1 MAEPTRYST
10 LGPSSLGSFFAGT
23 QRVFSF
29 MRFLYRG
36 LPSLLVF
43 LWLSAQ
49 VNSPDKMKFGEI
61 AMTDR
66 SVTDMD
72 EGSKGGRRSALV
84 FGVVAATLTALL
96 IVIGVAGKNA
106 APNTPQSNT
115 ESPATS
121 SSQNPY

>member
-1 MAEPTRYST
+1 
-10 LGPSSLGSFFAGT
+10 
-23 QRVFSF
+23 
-29 MRFLYRG
+29 
-36 LPSLLVF
+36 
-43 LWLSAQ
+43 
-49 VNSPDKMKFGEI
+49 
-61 AMTDR
+61 
-66 SVTDMD
+66 MD
-72 EGSKGGRRSALV
+72 EGSKGGRRSSLV